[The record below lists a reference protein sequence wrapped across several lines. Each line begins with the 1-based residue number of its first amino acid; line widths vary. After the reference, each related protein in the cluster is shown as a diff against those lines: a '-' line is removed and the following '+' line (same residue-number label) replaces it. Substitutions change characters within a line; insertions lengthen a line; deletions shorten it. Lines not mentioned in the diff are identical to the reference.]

1 MDLISSWCAEAELA
15 ATPTA
20 GQWVQLLPAGRFQ
33 GRDGRSFVLDNPQ
46 AVLAETAKR
55 GDLPI
60 DYEHQMDDPAAR
72 PATSEVR
79 AAGWIKQ
86 LEACDDG
93 IWGLVEWTEKARN
106 MIEAREYRYLSPVLH
121 HYPDGRVVRVIGAG
135 LVHRPN
141 LVLKALSSEQPGAA
155 LSQVATAL
163 GLPAEAD
170 AAAIPQDPRSGALC
184 AGRGGGRTAEG
195 SPPAGCADERTR
207 GGGQGRYGTEW
218 RLHHTGHGALGHGA
232 LPPGPQ
238 GIRQLPGIQ
247 RARLGASVP
256 AGAKPATT
264 PDRLARTGRRR
275 SRDRGATG
283 PAARRAGLT
292 FAYRGAW
299 LGVAAIQPEAVG
311 RDRLGRFRERDWL

>member
-72 PATSEVR
+72 PATGEVR

-86 LEACDDG
+86 LEARDDG

-163 GLPAEAD
+163 GLPAEANAAAILMAVNALKTPDPARYVPVEAVAELLKDRHQQVALMSEREAEAKVDTALNGGYITPAMVPWATALCRQDPKAFDGFLASSAPAWAHLFRPALNLQRPQTASRERAD
-170 AAAIPQDPRSGALC
+170 AAAEIAAQ
-184 AGRGGGRTAEG
+184 
-195 SPPAGCADERTR
+195 
-207 GGGQGRYGTEW
+207 
-218 RLHHTGHGALGHGA
+218 LG
-232 LPPGPQ
+232 LPPDA
-238 GIRQLPGIQ
+238 L
-247 RARLGASVP
+247 
-256 AGAKPATT
+256 
-264 PDRLARTGRRR
+264 D
-275 SRDRGATG
+275 
-283 PAARRAGLT
+283 
-292 FAYRGAW
+292 
-299 LGVAAIQPEAVG
+299 
-311 RDRLGRFRERDWL
+311 

>member
-15 ATPTA
+15 ATPA
-20 GQWVQLLPAGRFQ
+20 VGQWVQLLPAGRFQ

-46 AVLAETAKR
+46 AVLAEAAKR

-72 PATSEVR
+72 PATGEVR

-86 LEACDDG
+86 LEARDDG

-170 AAAIPQDPRSGALC
+170 AAAILMAVNALKTLDPARYVPVEAVAELLKDRHQQVALMSEREAEAKVDTALNGGYITPAMVPWVTALCRQDPKAFDGFLASSAPAWAHLFRPALNLQ
-184 AGRGGGRTAEG
+184 RPQTASRER
-195 SPPAGCADERTR
+195 ADAAAEIAA
-207 GGGQGRYGTEW
+207 Q
-218 RLHHTGHGALGHGA
+218 LG
-232 LPPGPQ
+232 LPPDA
-238 GIRQLPGIQ
+238 L
-247 RARLGASVP
+247 
-256 AGAKPATT
+256 
-264 PDRLARTGRRR
+264 D
-275 SRDRGATG
+275 
-283 PAARRAGLT
+283 
-292 FAYRGAW
+292 
-299 LGVAAIQPEAVG
+299 
-311 RDRLGRFRERDWL
+311 

>member
-15 ATPTA
+15 AMPTA

-55 GDLPI
+55 GELPI
-60 DYEHQMDDPAAR
+60 DYEHQMDDPATR
-72 PATSEVR
+72 PATGEVR

-86 LEACDDG
+86 LEARDDG

-135 LVHRPN
+135 LEHRPN

-170 AAAIPQDPRSGALC
+170 AAAILMAVNALKTPDPARYVPVEAVAELLKDRHQQVALMSEREAEAKVDTALNGGYITPAMVPWATALCRQDPKAFDGFLASSAPAWAHLFRPALNLQ
-184 AGRGGGRTAEG
+184 RPQTASRER
-195 SPPAGCADERTR
+195 ADAAAEIAA
-207 GGGQGRYGTEW
+207 Q
-218 RLHHTGHGALGHGA
+218 LG
-232 LPPGPQ
+232 LPPDA
-238 GIRQLPGIQ
+238 L
-247 RARLGASVP
+247 
-256 AGAKPATT
+256 
-264 PDRLARTGRRR
+264 D
-275 SRDRGATG
+275 
-283 PAARRAGLT
+283 
-292 FAYRGAW
+292 
-299 LGVAAIQPEAVG
+299 
-311 RDRLGRFRERDWL
+311 

>member
-15 ATPTA
+15 AMPTA

-46 AVLAETAKR
+46 AVLAEAAKR

-72 PATSEVR
+72 PATGEVR

-86 LEACDDG
+86 LEARDDG

-170 AAAIPQDPRSGALC
+170 AAAILMAVNALKTPDPARYVPVEAVAELLKDRHQQVALMSEREAEAKVDTALNGGYITPAMVPWATALCRQDPKAFDGFLASSAPAWAHLFRPALNLQ
-184 AGRGGGRTAEG
+184 RPQTASRER
-195 SPPAGCADERTR
+195 ADAAAEIAA
-207 GGGQGRYGTEW
+207 Q
-218 RLHHTGHGALGHGA
+218 LG
-232 LPPGPQ
+232 LPPDA
-238 GIRQLPGIQ
+238 L
-247 RARLGASVP
+247 
-256 AGAKPATT
+256 
-264 PDRLARTGRRR
+264 D
-275 SRDRGATG
+275 
-283 PAARRAGLT
+283 
-292 FAYRGAW
+292 
-299 LGVAAIQPEAVG
+299 
-311 RDRLGRFRERDWL
+311 